1 MGLEPWS
8 KTAEPLKCIRQYRA
22 ANSVT
27 LFSWTGAETEAG
39 AAWQLGNAVGL
50 PAPVVRVELCVG
62 LAEWEMV
69 RVKLGV
75 VTEVADVVSVDA
87 DGVTLSVGPEI

>member
-39 AAWQLGNAVGL
+39 AAWHVGL